1 MAIKHPSKVLLM
13 SFIFKFVFHGASRT
27 SRLLSVEIT
36 SYLHVKK
43 NIFVCVKGSTE
54 TS

>member
-36 SYLHVKK
+36 SYVLF
-43 NIFVCVKGSTE
+43 FVCVKGSTE